1 MGTYRKKLRG
11 EAGYVSFVPA
21 SLGSLE
27 VDTSLLEG
35 LIKETEVA
43 LGRLDAA
50 ASAMTEEE
58 VSEVIRKEAGDSCRL
73 AAGKYFS
80 PFGLSIFPDGGE
92 NEEQV
97 EAAHLAE
104 AIVYAVEA
112 LEALPISGRLL
123 KNAHYLMCRSPRYE
137 KKYPGEFRTSPVWL
151 GKEGC
156 TLKDAT
162 FIPPTDE
169 DMTDAF
175 SELEKFINME
185 SDLNPLVRAAL
196 VHYQFEAIH
205 PFIDANGRTGRLLNT
220 LFLLENRIIR
230 KPVLRWSRTLWKYS
244 DRYYAELQR
253 VHETGR
259 YDGWIRFFLLSMKE
273 AAECPELLSDFTT
286 NDTIGI

>member
-1 MGTYRKKLRG
+1 MGTYRKRLQG

-21 SLGSLE
+21 PLGSLE
-27 VDTSLLEG
+27 VDTSCLEG
-35 LIKETEVA
+35 LIKEAENA
-43 LGRLDAA
+43 IARLDTA
-50 ASAMTEEE
+50 ASSMTEAE
-58 VSEVIRKEAGDSCRL
+58 VSEIIRKEAGDSCRL
-73 AAGKYFS
+73 AARKYFS
-80 PFGLSIFPDGGE
+80 PFGLSVTLDE
-92 NEEQV
+92 KEDEEQV
-97 EAAHLAE
+97 EATHLAE
-104 AIVYAVEA
+104 AIAYAVEA

-156 TLKDAT
+156 TLKDAS

-196 VHYQFEAIH
+196 VHYQFEVIH

-230 KPVLRWSRTLWKYS
+230 KPVLRWSHILWKYS

-253 VHETGR
+253 VHETGK
-259 YDGWIRFFLLSMKE
+259 YDDWIRFFLLSMKE
-273 AAECPELLSDFTT
+273 AVEGSDLFSSV
-286 NDTIGI
+286 IKYL